1 MQFLRVAQQGATLA
15 SRDELLQW
23 LAVEVRRLLPHDAI
37 LVAAG
42 EGPRGGDLQVE
53 LAHAFDA
60 PAPGSRPAT
69 GLQVPAPPA
78 GMAWLAKWL
87 RDGWICAHYL
97 PCRIDLAAAHAPSS
111 VHGLRDALVHGT
123 RDRARDGQRVV
134 ALLGVRTVFS
144 DQDAQILRLLVPF
157 IDSAF
162 RRVSLGMDVQPGSFG
177 TGGLSLSERERQIM
191 AWVAMGKTN
200 PEIGCILCIS
210 EFTVKNHLKSIF
222 AKLDVTNRAQAVA
235 KLTRLTAHA

>member
-1 MQFLRVAQQGATLA
+1 MLSPAPAHAAHAMQFLRVAQQGATLA

-23 LAVEVRRLLPHDAI
+23 LAHEVRRLLPHDAI
-37 LVAAG
+37 LIASG

-53 LAHAFDA
+53 LVHAFDA
-60 PAPGSRPAT
+60 PAP
-69 GLQVPAPPA
+69 QA
-78 GMAWLAKWL
+78 GIALLAKSL

-97 PCRIDLAAAHAPSS
+97 PCRVDLTAARPPSS
-111 VHGLRDALVHGT
+111 VQGLRDALVHGT

-134 ALLGVRTVFS
+134 ALLGGRTVFR

-157 IDSAF
+157 IDSAL
-162 RRVSLGMDVQPGSFG
+162 RRVTLGIDALPGSFG
-177 TGGLSLSERERQIM
+177 MGGLALSERERQIM